1 MGCMTQ
7 KIDPSLIP
15 PTPQL
20 DFERGLWRAGIGLV
34 AGTDEAGRGCLA
46 GPVFAAAVI
55 LPSDPASLHFFSGV
69 RDSKTLAASKREELR
84 MLIERHSR
92 AWAVGSSSSE
102 EIDQLGILPATR
114 LAMQRAIDGL
124 EVKPEHLLVDYVV
137 LPEVPIPQT
146 RLVKGDARS
155 LSIAAASILA
165 KTHRDEYMTLA
176 DRDYP
181 SYGFNQNKGY
191 GTAAHRQAILDYG
204 PTPLHRF
211 SFAPLKELE

>member
-1 MGCMTQ
+1 MTQ

-34 AGTDEAGRGCLA
+34 AGIDEAGRGCLA
-46 GPVFAAAVI
+46 GPVFAAALI
-55 LPSDPASLHFFSGV
+55 LPPDPANLHFFSGV
-69 RDSKTLAASKREELR
+69 RDSKTLAASRREELR
-84 MLIERHSR
+84 ILIEGHSR
-92 AWAVGSSSSE
+92 AWVVGSASNE